1 MSTIPPSGAEGP
13 SAASG
18 PAQERATAPNLV
30 QRIVITFT
38 APGGLG
44 ERLRVASPWFWTLV
58 PVAVIS
64 AAVALLTPADLIIQA
79 AEASAGA
86 RGGGQAP
93 DPETIVRFGRIFG
106 VAGSLLGT
114 FVGAAVIAG
123 VLYLVF
129 NVMFGQDL
137 TYKQHLSATSHAFWI
152 TLLGG
157 LITFPLMVAQG
168 DINMKLSLGLLLS
181 DPTASFLGRFLN
193 GITIFGIWTS
203 GALGAIES
211 GLSGG
216 RVSAGKAATL
226 IIVLYLAFALVVAGF
241 GSLTG

>member
-1 MSTIPPSGAEGP
+1 MSTVPPSGEEHPTAPSESAQEGP
-13 SAASG
+13 TVPG
-18 PAQERATAPNLV
+18 LI
-30 QRIVITFT
+30 QRIVMTFT
-38 APGGLG
+38 APGSLG
-44 ERLRVASPWFWTLV
+44 ERLRIASPWFWTLV

-93 DPETIVRFGRIFG
+93 NPETIVRLGRIFG

-129 NVMFGQDL
+129 NVLFGQDL
-137 TYKQHLSATSHAFWI
+137 TYKQHLGATAHAFWI

-168 DINMKLSLGLLLS
+168 DINMKLSLGLILS

-193 GITIFGIWTS
+193 GITIFGLWTS
-203 GALGAIES
+203 GALGAMES

-226 IIVLYLAFALVVAGF
+226 IIVLYLAFASVTAAF